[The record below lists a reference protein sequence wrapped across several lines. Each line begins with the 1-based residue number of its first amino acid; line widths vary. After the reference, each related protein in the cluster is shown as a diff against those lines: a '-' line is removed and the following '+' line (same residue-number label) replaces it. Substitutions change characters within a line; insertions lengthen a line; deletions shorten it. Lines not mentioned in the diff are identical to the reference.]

1 MKTIASIILAAGRAR
16 RFGVGPGDSKV
27 LAQLSGK
34 ALVRHVAEAAIGSQA
49 RPIYV
54 VTGQAADRVEAALDG
69 LDLGF
74 IRNPNPD
81 AGLSQSLTVA
91 LRALPEEVS
100 GAIVLLADMP
110 FVKATLINGL
120 IAAFNAASK
129 EPQAV
134 VPVRAGRYGNPVLLG
149 RSIFARAQA
158 ISGDRGARSLLEAPD
173 VDVLDYPV
181 DDEAIEID
189 IDTREMLDR
198 VEAGDFGKRSNF

>member
-1 MKTIASIILAAGRAR
+1 MKSVASIILAAGRAR
-16 RFGVGPGDSKV
+16 RFGAGPDDSKV
-27 LAQLSGK
+27 LARLRGK
-34 ALVRHVAEAAIGSQA
+34 ALVRHVAEAATGSRA

-69 LDLGF
+69 LDLRF
-74 IRNPNPD
+74 IRNSDPD
-81 AGLSQSLTVA
+81 AGLSQSLTIA

-100 GAIVLLADMP
+100 GAVVLLADMP
-110 FVKATLINGL
+110 FIKAALIDGL

-158 ISGDRGARSLLEAPD
+158 LSGDRGARSLLEASD
-173 VDVLDYPV
+173 ADVLDYPV

-189 IDTREMLDR
+189 IDTREMLDQLD
-198 VEAGDFGKRSNF
+198 AGDAAHRPNS